1 MKRTLLALCLSLVAG
16 LAIAGE
22 AAGGHAYQGPPQC
35 PKAAAKAA
43 AATPVADAGT
53 PAPAAP
59 TAPVRARGGGGTA
72 SARLTSPRWH
82 SLLPGMFR

>member
-1 MKRTLLALCLSLVAG
+1 MKRTLLALCLSLAAG

-22 AAGGHAYQGPPQC
+22 AAGNRAYDASPQC

-43 AATPVADAGT
+43 AAASVAEAGT
-53 PAPAAP
+53 PAPAVPAV
-59 TAPVRARGGGGTA
+59 TVRVRGGGGTA
-72 SARLTSPRWH
+72 PTRLTSPRWH

>member
-1 MKRTLLALCLSLVAG
+1 MKRTLLALCLCLVAG

-22 AAGGHAYQGPPQC
+22 AASGHGYDAPHLC

-43 AATPVADAGT
+43 AATPAVEAGT
-53 PAPAAP
+53 PVAAAPAPA
-59 TAPVRARGGGGTA
+59 VRARGGGGPT
-72 SARLTSPRWH
+72 STRLTSPRWH